1 MNQNQLKI
9 LSSMPITANLV
20 EYLAIGSNST
30 IITEKHILC
39 K

>member
-1 MNQNQLKI
+1 MNQSQLKI
-9 LSSMPITANLV
+9 LSSIPITANLV
-20 EYLAIGSNST
+20 EFLAIDSNST